1 MKSSLQILLTTACLV
16 VYVCLAGAGSANAQK
31 GISPELIGQL
41 TQQLSITP
49 KQAAGGAGALFGFAK
64 SQLSPDQFGQI
75 ANVVPGMDG
84 LLKSAPKTKQAA
96 SMGTMSAVTGALP
109 GSLGGLASLAG
120 SFKSLGLSPDMI
132 TKMAPILTQFVQ
144 AKGGAGVSGLL
155 SGIF

>member
-1 MKSSLQILLTTACLV
+1 MFIAACLV
-16 VYVCLAGAGSANAQK
+16 VYLCLAGASSTNAQK

-64 SQLSPDQFGQI
+64 SNLSADQFGQI

-84 LLKSAPKTKQAA
+84 LLKAAPKTKQTT
-96 SMGTMSAVTGALP
+96 SNSTMNAITGALP
-109 GSLGGLASLAG
+109 GGLGGLTSLAG

-132 TKMAPILTQFVQ
+132 MKMAPVLEQFVT
-144 AKGGAGVSGLL
+144 AKGGAGVGGLL
-155 SGIF
+155 GGIFH